1 MLLNP
6 VLLESLLRQ
15 EEGPTLDFKRD
26 QYPLNK
32 GSSSDQKAIIRSELV
47 KDILAFANAKR
58 ETTAYILIGVEEVK
72 GGRSK
77 VVGVHE
83 QLDDADLHKLVNSK
97 TQRPVE
103 FSYSPFPIG
112 DDEIGVIEI
121 PVQERILFLTKSYGN
136 LHENA
141 VYIRDGSSTR
151 TATPDEVAEMS
162 TPKRP
167 ELVLAWADSEK
178 SSAFPSPYVVK
189 SLLLNPLLP
198 EDTFN
203 LPSPPGRSL
212 YGVEIPSLFD
222 SGPNPDYSRELI
234 DYTYCK
240 AFFMPLGLQLHNKSG
255 VAATRV
261 RFEGMLKK
269 RDGFGVLDE
278 FPSFPPETIDR
289 ETIDLMSTLND
300 MPYLNNQLM
309 SRVHEARIELQE
321 DSDHWKISVEFGD
334 IRPDEKISTE
344 DNPWFG
350 SGNSG
355 TVSLKGKLLG
365 ENISEPIQCS
375 LDIRFETECRPMTK
389 EDVDSCKR
397 AYFDALGLEDI

>member
-6 VLLESLLRQ
+6 LLLESLLHQ
-15 EEGPTLDFKRD
+15 EEGPTLDFKGY
-26 QYPLNK
+26 QYKFDKASDEEK
-32 GSSSDQKAIIRSELV
+32 GELL

-58 ETTAYILIGVEEVK
+58 DATAYILIGVKEIK
-72 GGRSK
+72 GGRSEI
-77 VVGVHE
+77 VGVKE
-83 QLDDADLHKLVNSK
+83 QLDDARLHQFVNKK

-103 FSYSPFPIG
+103 FSYSSHTIG
-112 DDEIGVIEI
+112 SDKIGVIEI
-121 PVQERILFLTKSYGN
+121 PVQERILFLTKSYGK
-136 LHENA
+136 LHENV

-151 TATPDEVAEMS
+151 TATPEEIVEMS

-167 ELVLAWADSEK
+167 ELVLAWADSDK
-178 SSAFPSPYVVK
+178 SSAFPFPYAVK
-189 SLLLNPLLP
+189 SLLLNPRLP
-198 EDTFN
+198 KNTFK
-203 LPSPPGRSL
+203 LRSPRGQSL
-212 YGVEIPSLFD
+212 YGGGSPSLFD

-261 RFEGMLKK
+261 RFEGTLKK

-344 DNPWFG
+344 DTLWFG

-375 LDIRFETECRPMTK
+375 LDIRFETECRPMTE

-397 AYFDALGLEDI
+397 AYFDSLGLEDI